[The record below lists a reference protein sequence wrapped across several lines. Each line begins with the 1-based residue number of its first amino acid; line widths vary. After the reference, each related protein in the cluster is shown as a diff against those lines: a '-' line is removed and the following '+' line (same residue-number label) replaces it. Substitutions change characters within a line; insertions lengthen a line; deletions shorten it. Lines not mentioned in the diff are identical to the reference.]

1 MLVIKR
7 YPNRKLYDTE
17 AKKYITLDGI
27 AQLIRD
33 GQEVQ
38 ILDHSSGEDLTTLTL
53 TQIIFEQEKK
63 KSGFL
68 PRPVLTGLIQAG
80 GDTLSSLRRNL
91 MSPLDVLR
99 HVDEEIRTRISSLIR
114 TGEISEEQGGFLIQ
128 KLLESRRNNAAAE
141 TLPEDEI
148 ERVLSQRGVPSS
160 EDMQQI
166 SDQLD
171 ALAAKLDELS
181 AAHNNGE

>member
-7 YPNRKLYDTE
+7 YPNRKLYDTV

-33 GQEVQ
+33 GQDIQ

-91 MSPLDVLR
+91 LSPLDFFR
-99 HVDEEIRTRISSLIR
+99 HVDDEIRTRIASLMN
-114 TGEISEEQGGFLIQ
+114 TGEISEEQGGFLLQ
-128 KLLESRRNNAAAE
+128 KLLAPRKESAE
-141 TLPEDEI
+141 S
-148 ERVLSQRGVPSS
+148 LSEEEVEKILTDRGIPTN

-166 SDQLD
+166 SEQLD
-171 ALAAKLDELS
+171 ALAAKLDSLS
-181 AAHNNGE
+181 QQKDETA

>member
-1 MLVIKR
+1 MLIIKR

-38 ILDHSSGEDLTTLTL
+38 IVDHASGEDLTTLTL

-80 GDTLSSLRRNL
+80 GDTLTALRRNL
-91 MSPLDVLR
+91 MSPLDALR
-99 HVDEEIRTRISSLIR
+99 HVDEEIRSRISSLIR
-114 TGEISEEQGGFLIQ
+114 TGEISEEQGGFLLQ
-128 KLLESRRNNAAAE
+128 KLLEGRRQNAAEA
-141 TLPEDEI
+141 PPDDEI
-148 ERVLSQRGVPSS
+148 ERVLSQRGVPTSN
-160 EDMQQI
+160 DMQQI

-181 AAHNNGE
+181 TAHSNGEE